1 MVGFN
6 IASFSDVL
14 FTVPLPTHDTR
25 HTKNR
30 DDPTNWVEE
39 DTGAARV
46 PTKDDDVILGGSVD
60 YFYFSVYTVTVQ
72 RLGRPVEVNSLTLE
86 ACEKCQNTQLGS
98 YMLWNGTEYLVR
110 NSSAGS
116 GGYLCGVSLDIVA
129 PTTLVVRG
137 AVSVG
142 KNSVLRLCGAE
153 QDPWLAPT
161 IQLNGGTLTIER
173 AAKLTGNGAIHG
185 NVRAK
190 KLSEIFPLVWWQGQ
204 PYPSEGGLGGT
215 LHFYGNLSLEWPILH
230 VFASGFE
237 KSNFSQFVIHEELHM
252 MPRDDLGGTSLRVHL
267 SDALSVLVGSAE
279 DQVLRSPSF
288 ILFENM
294 SGDNGTTRVEAN
306 NFNLKRVQV
315 EFEPILFVRN
325 CPAFPSGY
333 AEEPSNCQ
341 ERTSRHDLS
350 FLLSGSSIHDNECPA
365 YSCPGVPQC
374 SGRGR
379 CEDGGCVCNS
389 GWADLDC
396 SAEDC
401 PGSPDCNGHGYC
413 LVDSADD
420 TPKCQCLEGWSGE
433 ACETPECPNDCTDD
447 AHGYCDSSSI
457 IPKCVCSVGYVLGP
471 LEDCSVR
478 SLRCPGL
485 GKECSGFGTCNNQT
499 GNCSCLP
506 GRTGADCS
514 IPVCEGRPN
523 QCSHHGLCLW
533 DEQSNTAVCDC
544 DEGWGGEDCSLPQCP
559 SSCSGHGVCM
569 IDLDPPRCL
578 CDGPEELLPF
588 LMDPPPYQ
596 GWTGDQCQ
604 QLVTNCNSDESRCGS
619 RCGTTDAESYGCRM
633 DECPDGWR
641 GWDCSTPVCINT
653 GNPEC
658 HGHGRC
664 VAQDTNSPPQCECRE
679 GWLPPDCRLA
689 ACSVDEGKKECSGR
703 GKCMVLLSP
712 PRCHCD
718 PFAYG
723 PLCEQYE
730 PPCAGG
736 EQECSSHGQCI
747 NGTCHCDEDW
757 RGLDCSIIDHQGEC
771 ANNCSSNGVCKPSSS
786 SEGENLLPVCH
797 CFEGWFGT
805 DCSRSSSETGE
816 KEADFMEEHP
826 WAVPLIVVMIIVLLI
841 AATAAVGGVVFY
853 RQRVALRSTV
863 SASRHSINF

>member
-1 MVGFN
+1 MRWRTAG
-6 IASFSDVL
+6 ISGSW
-14 FTVPLPTHDTR
+14 
-25 HTKNR
+25 

-72 RLGRPVEVNSLTLE
+72 VRHLLPLASLPHLLLLQNQRLGRPVQVNSLTLE
-86 ACEKCQNTQLGS
+86 ACQKCENTMLS
-98 YMLWNGTEYLVR
+98 DYMLWNGTEYLFR
-110 NSSAGS
+110 TASAGS

-142 KNSVLRLCGAE
+142 TNSVLRLCGAE
-153 QDPWLAPT
+153 HDPRLVPT
-161 IQLNGGTLTIER
+161 IQLNGGTLTIET

-185 NVRAK
+185 NVIAK
-190 KLSEIFPLVWWQGQ
+190 YPSEIFPLVWWQGQ
-204 PYPSEGGLGGT
+204 PYPLEGGLGGT

-230 VFASGFE
+230 VFVSGFA
-237 KSNFSQFVIHEELHM
+237 KSNFSQLVIHEELHM
-252 MPRDDLGGTSLRVHL
+252 MPMENFVGTTLRVHL
-267 SDALSVLVGSAE
+267 SDALSALVSSVE
-279 DQVLRSPSF
+279 DQILRSPSF

-294 SGDNGTTRVEAN
+294 SGDNGTTRVEAH
-306 NFNLKRVQV
+306 NFDFTQVQL
-315 EFEPILFVRN
+315 EFEPVLYVLN
-325 CPAFPSGY
+325 CPATSYGE
-333 AEEPSNCQ
+333 AGPSNCQ

-350 FLLSGSSIHDNECPA
+350 FLLSGSNIHDNECPA
-365 YSCPGVPQC
+365 YSCPGVPEC

-389 GWADLDC
+389 GWAGLDC

-401 PGSPDCNGHGYC
+401 PGSPDCNSHGYC

-420 TPKCQCLEGWSGE
+420 TPKCQCLDGWSGG
-433 ACETPECPNDCTDD
+433 ACETAECPNDCTDD

-457 IPKCVCSVGYVLGP
+457 IPKCVCYVGYVLGP
-471 LEDCSVR
+471 MEDCSVR

-485 GKECSGFGTCNNQT
+485 GEECSGFETCNNQT
-499 GNCSCLP
+499 GNCSCVP

-514 IPVCEGRPN
+514 IPVCEGNPN

-533 DEQSNTAVCDC
+533 DEQSNKAFCDC

-559 SSCSGHGVCM
+559 SSSCSGHGVCVTE
-569 IDLDPPRCL
+569 LDPPRCL

-588 LMDPPPYQ
+588 FTTDPPPYQ

-619 RCGTTDAESYGCRM
+619 RCGTSDAESYGCRM

-658 HGHGRC
+658 QGHGRC
-664 VAQDTNSPPQCECRE
+664 VAQDTNSPPHCECRE

-689 ACSVDEGKKECSGR
+689 ICSVGEGKKECSGR
-703 GKCMVLLSP
+703 GKCMVHFSP
-712 PRCHCD
+712 PRCQCD

-730 PPCAGG
+730 PPCPGG

-747 NGTCHCDEDW
+747 NGTCRLERLRLFYHRPPRRMRQQLFLE
-757 RGLDCSIIDHQGEC
+757 
-771 ANNCSSNGVCKPSSS
+771 
-786 SEGENLLPVCH
+786 
-797 CFEGWFGT
+797 
-805 DCSRSSSETGE
+805 RSVQ
-816 KEADFMEEHP
+816 A
-826 WAVPLIVVMIIVLLI
+826 IVLIRRREPPSCLS
-841 AATAAVGGVVFY
+841 
-853 RQRVALRSTV
+853 LL
-863 SASRHSINF
+863 